1 MMIALAVLLV
11 VALIATVARL
21 RMWRYVRLDQRQLVE
36 YTQAMAERN
45 MLRSECYRMWL
56 EG

>member
-1 MMIALAVLLV
+1 MIALVVLLV

-21 RMWRYVRLDQRQLVE
+21 RLWRYVRLDQRQLVE
-36 YTQAMAERN
+36 YTQVMAERN